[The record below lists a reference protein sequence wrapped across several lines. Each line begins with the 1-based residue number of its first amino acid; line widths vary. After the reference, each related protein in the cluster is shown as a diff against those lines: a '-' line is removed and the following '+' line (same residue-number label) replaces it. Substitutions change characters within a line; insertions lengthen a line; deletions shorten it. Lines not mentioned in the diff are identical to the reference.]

1 MRQSKFEGSHRQK
14 RATLLRLLLAHRD
27 AGGTTA
33 ETLAK
38 ELNSVEVAAGR
49 EALHMGAVLGL
60 LEELAKEGFC
70 YLRGD
75 IWCA

>member
-1 MRQSKFEGSHRQK
+1 
-14 RATLLRLLLAHRD
+14 
-27 AGGTTA
+27 
-33 ETLAK
+33 
-38 ELNSVEVAAGR
+38 
-49 EALHMGAVLGL
+49 MGAVLGL